1 MRQHHPAV
9 ALNKKLIVGINY
21 YLKPYKNMN
30 LKFLSWTKGHGLV
43 MLFTVLLLTLA
54 PNAKARQVE
63 QSVKL
68 SGKTLSVQT
77 ILDEIQQQCSL
88 RFVYNKKFA
97 AVDKVI
103 TLQSQEATIK
113 SIFAQIN
120 AKAGLS
126 FTFSG
131 NQVIV
136 KETKPGSIQGTVRT
150 SDGKPAPY
158 VTVSINSSTGTI
170 VDQSGNFRL
179 KNIPEGT
186 YQLTASIIGMETV
199 TREVVVHGDKT
210 ASIDLTLNETRK
222 QLNEVVVSGEKQNK
236 FAAKESDYIA
246 RLPISNLENPQV
258 YNVVTNAII
267 KERTVTNYAEIFYNT
282 PAVTPP
288 SITYSNGNEFF
299 LRGFYSSF
307 EFRDGLSNYAGE
319 TEDPV
324 NIERVEVLKGPSA
337 TLFGT
342 SNGSFGG
349 IINNV
354 TKVPFEV
361 AKGEVSYTGGS
372 FGLSR
377 LTLDYNTPV
386 NKDSTLL
393 FRINGARHW
402 ENSFQDFGFKHTYT
416 VAPSILYK
424 VNDRLTVRLS
434 AEFYQQ
440 NSSMWQWVYF
450 GPEVTIRNVK
460 DLKVPY
466 DRSSAGDQLA
476 QNWSSSRVFAKI
488 DYKLSDHWTSSTN
501 FAENIYYRKASYYM
515 NGNAYIN
522 DSTLTRFIMGA
533 KPQSGTMIDFQQN
546 FTGDFKIGSMR
557 NRIVLGIDITSDV
570 YNSTFTGAY
579 QDTVIMNDPHS
590 KVNVSAAKILDG
602 MTWDPSDNHYVNKWI
617 TSSAYVSDV
626 INVTDKLLAMLSLR
640 VDHFNNKNSVNNG
653 ITQTDG
659 YKQTALSPKFGIV
672 YQLIK
677 NQVSLFGNY
686 MNGFSNNAPQTDGT
700 KSITYKPSQANQW
713 EFGIKSSLFD
723 NVLSATLSYYNIDVK
738 NALRTIP
745 SSTVSIQ
752 DGTQKSKG
760 IEIEL
765 ISNPLAGLNIMA
777 GYGYNDSRYINANN
791 GQNGKLIGSPMNIA
805 NFYASYKIATGRTSG
820 LGISFGGNYV
830 GESTYNDPVLIPAYF
845 ICNTQ
850 VMYDRP
856 KIGLSF
862 KINNLGDEKYWSWNF
877 IQSQPG
883 RNYVASV
890 TYKF

>member
-1 MRQHHPAV
+1 
-9 ALNKKLIVGINY
+9 
-21 YLKPYKNMN
+21 MN

-43 MLFTVLLLTLA
+43 VLVTILLFTMVHT
-54 PNAKARQVE
+54 AKAQNIKQVI
-63 QSVKL
+63 KL
-68 SGKTLSVQT
+68 RGKTLTIQA
-77 ILDEIQQQCSL
+77 ILDEIQQQSNL

-103 TLQSQEATIK
+103 TIQNQEATIE

-120 AKAGLS
+120 SKASLN

-136 KETKPGSIQGTVRT
+136 KEAKPGGIQGTVTT
-150 SDGKPAPY
+150 SDGKAAPY
-158 VTVSINSSTGTI
+158 VTVSIKNGTGTI

-179 KNIPEGT
+179 KNIPAGT
-186 YQLTASIIGMETV
+186 YTLTASLIGMATV
-199 TREVVVHGDKT
+199 TSEVIVKEDKNTVV
-210 ASIDLTLNETRK
+210 DLTLNETSK
-222 QLNEVVVSGEKQNK
+222 QLNEVVVSAGKQHK
-236 FAAKESDYIA
+236 FAEKESDYIA

-258 YNVVTNAII
+258 YNIVTNAII
-267 KERTVTNYAEIFYNT
+267 RERTVTNYAEIFYNT

-354 TKVPFEV
+354 TKVPAEV

-377 LTLDYNTPV
+377 LTMDYNTPV

-393 FRINGARHW
+393 FRINAARHW
-402 ENSFQDFGFKHTYT
+402 EGSFQDFGFKHTYT

-440 NSSMWQWVYF
+440 HSSMWQWVYF
-450 GPEVTIRNVK
+450 GPDVTIRNVR

-466 DRSSAGDQLA
+466 DRSSAGDQLT
-476 QNWSSSRVFAKI
+476 QNWTNSRVFAKI
-488 DYKLSDHWTSSTN
+488 DYKISDHWTSSTN
-501 FAENIYYRKASYYM
+501 FAENLYYRKASYYM
-515 NGNAYIN
+515 NGNEYIN

-546 FTGDFKIGSMR
+546 FTGDFKIGHMR

-570 YNSTFTGAY
+570 YNSTFVGAY
-579 QDTVIMNDPHS
+579 QDTVVMNDPNA
-590 KVNVSAAKILDG
+590 KVNVSGAKILDG
-602 MTWDPSDNHYVNKWI
+602 MTWDPSDNHYVNKWV

-640 VDHFNNKNSVNNG
+640 VDHFDNKNSVNNG
-653 ITQTDG
+653 ITQNDG
-659 YKQTALSPKFGIV
+659 YKQTALSPKFGLV
-672 YQLIK
+672 YQLVK
-677 NQVSLFGNY
+677 DRVSLFGNY
-686 MNGFSNNAPQTDGT
+686 MNGFSNNGPQTDGT
-700 KSITYKPSQANQW
+700 KSVSFKPSQANQW
-713 EFGIKSSLFD
+713 EFGVKSSLFEEM
-723 NVLSATLSYYNIDVK
+723 LSATFSYYNIDVK
-738 NALRTIP
+738 NALRSIP
-745 SSTVSIQ
+745 SSTISIQ

-760 IEIEL
+760 VEIEL
-765 ISNPLAGLNIMA
+765 LANPLSGLNIMA
-777 GYGYNDSRYINANN
+777 GYGYNDSRYLHANS
-791 GQNGKLIGSPMNIA
+791 GQEGKLIGSPLNIA
-805 NFYASYKIATGRTSG
+805 NFYASYKQPAGRASG

-830 GESTYNDPVLIPAYF
+830 GESTYNDPVMIPAYF
-845 ICNTQ
+845 ICNAQ